1 LLYAANLTNEDVFNF
16 AFNHQLPLDKTNSQ
30 YLQLGYDTTGNGFF
44 EIKTGNIAANA
55 NNLDKFIRALNLN
68 PEQKEKVD
76 SILQNYA
83 EDLQSQV
90 LVNDKNT
97 VAINPNIWNYNK
109 AILADIIAFANSANK
124 EEFAKI
130 SPVGLTSYDKS
141 SIVKAINEVK
151 TTRNNQYI
159 FFTPDTIFSGD
170 YNFDK
175 GQFKDELKKMKG
187 EMKKASNEWKKYAI
201 NLQLDNSITKLK
213 NDPSWGKNFKVQF
226 DANTCRVNL
235 PNIVPEIELPDLD
248 SISVQIERAV
258 EIVKHITVNIPQMTI
273 NVPEGSSGRNGF
285 YFKMNVPGHPEKVT
299 EIKIDL
305 DSIMNQYQNNN
316 QKFFRHERKGLL
328 NMDSLIANFKSMI
341 PDSTYLIEFQKEMK
355 KFKLQMKDIEK
366 EMKKNNKDVKEKKD
380 PIEI

>member
-44 EIKTGNIAANA
+44 EIKTGNIASNV
-55 NNLDKFIRALNLN
+55 NNLDKFIRALDLN
-68 PEQKEKVD
+68 PDQKEKVD

-109 AILADIIAFANSANK
+109 AVLADIIAFANTANK
-124 EEFAKI
+124 KEFAKI
-130 SPVGLTSYDKS
+130 CPVGLTSYDKN
-141 SIVKAINEVK
+141 SIIKAINEVK
-151 TTRNNQYI
+151 KTRDNQYI
-159 FFTPDTIFSGD
+159 FFTPDTIFSED

-175 GQFKDELKKMKG
+175 GQFKEEMKKMKE
-187 EMKKASNEWKKYAI
+187 EMKKASKEWKKYAI
-201 NLQLDNSITKLK
+201 NLQLDNSINKLK

-248 SISVQIERAV
+248 SISVQIERAADLISHV
-258 EIVKHITVNIPQMTI
+258 SVNIPNITI
-273 NVPEGSSGRNGF
+273 NVPEGIKGRNGF

-316 QKFFRHERKGLL
+316 QKFFRHERNGLL

-341 PDSTYLIEFQKEMK
+341 PDSLSLIEFQKEMK
-355 KFKLQMKDIEK
+355 KFKLQMKDMEK
-366 EMKKNNKDVKEKKD
+366 EMKKNNKNVKEKKD